1 MCGVIGVSLGAVT
14 DEDLDL
20 VRRVF
25 KESVIRGKHATGL
38 TYLSNGRL
46 TTRKSGQPVEEF
58 FKNYDLEQCVNED
71 GGLYLIGHIRYSTS
85 DLRYHQPFANDEFG
99 IVHNGVISQ
108 ESQDEWMF
116 ETQTA
121 NDSELVL
128 HSLAVGR
135 HPLHDFHP
143 ASMAVCTVGVDK
155 EITGFRNEARPLW
168 LTKLDK
174 GVIFTST
181 RDIAERAGLA
191 KIGTT
196 EKAKMYTIY
205 RYKDGMLTLDD
216 TYDGIYPDIEDLQ

>member
-1 MCGVIGVSLGAVT
+1 MCGVIGVSLGKVT

-38 TYLSNGRL
+38 TYLSEGRL
-46 TTRKSGQPVEEF
+46 TTRKSGVPVEEF
-58 FKNYDLEQCVNED
+58 FNKFDLEQCVNED
-71 GGLYLIGHIRYSTS
+71 GGLYLLGHIRYSTS
-85 DLRYHQPFANDEFG
+85 DLRHHQPFTNEEIS

-108 ESQDEWMF
+108 EPKEQWIYD
-116 ETQTA
+116 TQTS

-128 HSLAVGR
+128 HSLAVGK
-135 HPLHDFHP
+135 HPLDTFHP
-143 ASMAVCTVGVDK
+143 ASMAVCTVSADK
-155 EITGFRNEARPLW
+155 ELTGFRNEARPLW
-168 LTKLDK
+168 LTKLEK

-205 RYKDGMLTLDD
+205 RYKDGMLELDD